1 MEVTT
6 CNFIENQQRCKN
18 CIEITTFCGSILGV
32 YVHFSYKK
40 KLASSVGIVLMA
52 QDDETYNNHNDGEI
66 KTI

>member
-18 CIEITTFCGSILGV
+18 CTEIKFSWKYIGSYI
-32 YVHFSYKK
+32 HFSYKK
-40 KLASSVGIVLMA
+40 KVASSVGIVLMA
-52 QDDETYNNHNDGEI
+52 QDDETYNNHNDDGEI